1 MTVII
6 IYSME
11 FKSKSVRFALVSLKL
26 RFPGTPRQCVTQYAR
41 DQSLFP
47 WDQKIAGRSSLASG
61 YTASLSPFMAFASEG
76 MSGQQSSDNVE
87 TLFSLELL
95 VECVRIAGECGKVS
109 DELAVGVRLLDFP
122 TLLIYQPQQSR
133 DAMNPRGDSR
143 PAEYAFNRGK
153 SCFFQMNLNSLH
165 GQLLNSPLYAMVL
178 DVKEEI
184 PRLVGTSLISLAKVM
199 ARVWLD
205 VTEHGVST
213 SSSHGERRLVAL
225 CNLKGEEIGSI
236 SLSYKLL
243 SVGASFL
250 PHITDYSGGDKT
262 SNVLGKQGESITEE
276 NISKDLLPLECGDVR
291 SSTPGMSDS
300 KLNEAKQDR
309 VPAVQNVHEPEN
321 EIPQTQKET
330 ENSFEDDLTVFCPPH
345 LFYNNS
351 SETKGKN
358 EQEDCRNLNL
368 DSLSFPYEDS
378 EEETSYSKVE
388 EPSSLIMS
396 QKLRHDAETA
406 RTQHK
411 SGTTLNNLGE
421 ALQQLPLLN
430 ALLVELA
437 HLNDQSPKQ
446 PLSVHPNLAWI
457 YRPAS
462 AQPPDEHVNTVQK
475 VQTKPLQ
482 KTRQWASPHVKNLHI
497 PKKHAAPAKSE
508 SARVKGK
515 QALTDGNGSRTSPR
529 KKLVYGTTRT
539 FNLRVKLNSR
549 PGIERRECL
558 ELIKSETKS
567 SIAKEK
573 PVSLNKTKSNKGNS
587 ALNQSAGLNENI
599 ETIMQSMKINSGLQE
614 TVAQNQKNLDEK
626 IGKQD
631 RSSLESKDGP
641 SLSERGLNVIH
652 LPSIGVD
659 GGAESRNRHQSE
671 SDQSQTGS
679 DRHGGKT
686 ESSGSSRRSSPK
698 PSSSYSS
705 GEENQEVAYADDFNS
720 LEPSDGYSP
729 DPASSPESSR
739 AKTPKSPLRHSLCI
753 SDSGSEAFQSRAV
766 LPVPVKAPAS
776 PQRALMGTHI
786 IRPRAHNATLS
797 FSSDDGDRDRS
808 ASSQTVRS
816 GKQSGRSRRSPG
828 DDSFISSEGRN
839 SESSKNCKPVR
850 GFSGDSVS
858 SFEPQEAEELGDEL
872 GSLDFRMQYQPI
884 SNLVASKLP
893 GYTL

>member
-1 MTVII
+1 MCDAIC
-6 IYSME
+6 SRQ
-11 FKSKSVRFALVSLKL
+11 KLVSMG
-26 RFPGTPRQCVTQYAR
+26 P
-41 DQSLFP
+41 
-47 WDQKIAGRSSLASG
+47 KIAGRSNLASG
-61 YTASLSPFMAFASEG
+61 YRASLSPFWAFASEG

-95 VECVRIAGECGKVS
+95 VECVRITGEWSKVS

-143 PAEYAFNRGK
+143 PGKYTFNRGK
-153 SCFFQMNLNSLH
+153 SCFFKMNPNSLH
-165 GQLLNSPLYAMVL
+165 SQLLNSPLYAMVL

-213 SSSHGERRLVAL
+213 SSSHGERRLVAV

-250 PHITDYSGGDKT
+250 PHITDYSGGDKA
-262 SNVLGKQGESITEE
+262 SNVLGKQGESIVGE
-276 NISKDLLPLECGDVR
+276 NISTDLWPLECGNVL

-309 VPAVQNVHEPEN
+309 VPAVQNAHEPEN

-388 EPSSLIMS
+388 ETGSLIMS

-437 HLNDQSPKQ
+437 QLNGQSPKQ

-462 AQPPDEHVNTVQK
+462 TQPSDEHVNTVQK

-497 PKKHAAPAKSE
+497 PRNRPTPAKSE

-515 QALTDGNGSRTSPR
+515 QALTNGNGSRTSPR

-558 ELIKSETKS
+558 ELIKNETKAS
-567 SIAKEK
+567 NAKEK
-573 PVSLNKTKSNKGNS
+573 TVSLNKTKSKKGNS
-587 ALNQSAGLNENI
+587 ALNQSAGLSENI
-599 ETIMQSMKINSGLQE
+599 ETIMQSMQIRSGPQE
-614 TVAQNQKNLDEK
+614 TVTQNQKNLDEK
-626 IGKQD
+626 IGKQN
-631 RSSLESKDGP
+631 RSSLESKDRP

-652 LPSIGVD
+652 LPSMDVD
-659 GGAESRNRHQSE
+659 GGAESKNRHQSE

-679 DRHGGKT
+679 DRHGRGKT
-686 ESSGSSRRSSPK
+686 ESSGSSRHSSPK

-705 GEENQEVAYADDFNS
+705 GEENQEVVYADDFNS

-739 AKTPKSPLRHSLCI
+739 GKTPKSPLRHSLCI

-776 PQRALMGTHI
+776 PQRALMGTRI

-797 FSSDDGDRDRS
+797 FSSDDGDGDRS

-816 GKQSGRSRRSPG
+816 GTQSGRSRRSPG

-839 SESSKNCKPVR
+839 SESSKNCKPVC

-884 SNLVASKLP
+884 SNLVANKLP

>member
-1 MTVII
+1 
-6 IYSME
+6 
-11 FKSKSVRFALVSLKL
+11 
-26 RFPGTPRQCVTQYAR
+26 
-41 DQSLFP
+41 
-47 WDQKIAGRSSLASG
+47 
-61 YTASLSPFMAFASEG
+61 MAFASEG
-76 MSGQQSSDNVE
+76 MSRQQNSDNVE

-95 VECVRIAGECGKVS
+95 VECVRITEECSKVS

-133 DAMNPRGDSR
+133 DAMNPRGGSQ
-143 PAEYAFNRGK
+143 PGEYTFNRGK
-153 SCFFQMNLNSLH
+153 SCFFQMNLSSLH
-165 GQLLNSPLYAMVL
+165 SQLLNSPLYAMVL

-213 SSSHGERRLVAL
+213 SSSHGERRLVAV

-262 SNVLGKQGESITEE
+262 SSVLMKQGESTVGG
-276 NISKDLLPLECGDVR
+276 NISTDLLPLECGDVR

-300 KLNEAKQDR
+300 KLNEDGTGNEAKQDR
-309 VPAVQNVHEPEN
+309 VPAVQNVHKPEN
-321 EIPQTQKET
+321 EIPPTQKET

-345 LFYNNS
+345 LFYSNS

-368 DSLSFPYEDS
+368 DALAFPYEDS
-378 EEETSYSKVE
+378 EEETSYNKVE
-388 EPSSLIMS
+388 ETSSLIMS
-396 QKLRHDAETA
+396 QRLTHDAETA

-437 HLNDQSPKQ
+437 QLNDRSPKQ

-457 YRPAS
+457 YRPAPT
-462 AQPPDEHVNTVQK
+462 QPSDEHVDTVQK
-475 VQTKPLQ
+475 TETKPRQ
-482 KTRQWASPHVKNLHI
+482 KTRQWASPRVKNLPI
-497 PKKHAAPAKSE
+497 PKNHPAPAKSE

-515 QALTDGNGSRTSPR
+515 QALTNGNGSGTSPR

-549 PGIERRECL
+549 PGIKQRECL
-558 ELIKSETKS
+558 ELIKNETKA

-573 PVSLNKTKSNKGNS
+573 TVSLNKTKSNKGNS
-587 ALNQSAGLNENI
+587 ALNRSAGLNENI
-599 ETIMQSMKINSGLQE
+599 ETLMQRMQVNSGLQE
-614 TVAQNQKNLDEK
+614 TVAQNQKSLDEK
-626 IGKQD
+626 MGKQD
-631 RSSLESKDGP
+631 RSSLESKERP
-641 SLSERGLNVIH
+641 SLSQRGLNIIH
-652 LPSIGVD
+652 LPSMDVD
-659 GGAESRNRHQSE
+659 GGAQSENRHHSE

-686 ESSGSSRRSSPK
+686 ESSGSSRHSSPK

-705 GEENQEVAYADDFNS
+705 GEENQEVVYADDFNS
-720 LEPSDGYSP
+720 LEPSDGFSP

-739 AKTPKSPLRHSLCI
+739 AQTPKSPLRRGLCI
-753 SDSGSEAFQSRAV
+753 SGSEAFQSRAV
-766 LPVPVKAPAS
+766 LPMPVKAAAS

-797 FSSDDGDRDRS
+797 FSSDDGDRDS
-808 ASSQTVRS
+808 LQTVHS

-884 SNLVASKLP
+884 SNLVANKLP

>member
-1 MTVII
+1 MG
-6 IYSME
+6 
-11 FKSKSVRFALVSLKL
+11 
-26 RFPGTPRQCVTQYAR
+26 P
-41 DQSLFP
+41 
-47 WDQKIAGRSSLASG
+47 KIAGRSSVASG
-61 YTASLSPFMAFASEG
+61 YTASLLPFLAFASEG

-95 VECVRIAGECGKVS
+95 VECVRITGECIKVS
-109 DELAVGVRLLDFP
+109 DELAVGARLLDFP

-133 DAMNPRGDSR
+133 DAMNPRGGSQ
-143 PAEYAFNRGK
+143 PGEYTFNRGK
-153 SCFFQMNLNSLH
+153 SCFFKMNLSSLH
-165 GQLLNSPLYAMVL
+165 SQLLNSPLYAMVL

-213 SSSHGERRLVAL
+213 SSSHGERRLVAV

-250 PHITDYSGGDKT
+250 PHITDYGGGDKT
-262 SNVLGKQGESITEE
+262 SNVLGKQGESIVGG
-276 NISKDLLPLECGDVR
+276 NISTDLLPLECGDVR

-300 KLNEAKQDR
+300 KLNEDDTGNEAKQDR
-309 VPAVQNVHEPEN
+309 VPAVQNAHEPEN
-321 EIPQTQKET
+321 EITQTQKET

-345 LFYNNS
+345 LFYSNS

-358 EQEDCRNLNL
+358 EQEYCRNLNL
-368 DSLSFPYEDS
+368 DSLAFPYEDS

-388 EPSSLIMS
+388 ETSSLIMS
-396 QKLRHDAETA
+396 QRRTHDAETA

-437 HLNDQSPKQ
+437 QLNDQSPKQ

-462 AQPPDEHVNTVQK
+462 TQPSDEHVNTVQK
-475 VQTKPLQ
+475 VETKPQQ
-482 KTRQWASPHVKNLHI
+482 KTRQWASPHVKNLPI
-497 PKKHAAPAKSE
+497 PKTRSAPAKSE

-515 QALTDGNGSRTSPR
+515 QALTNGNGSRTSPR

-558 ELIKSETKS
+558 ELIKNETKA

-599 ETIMQSMKINSGLQE
+599 ETIMQSMQVNSGLQE
-614 TVAQNQKNLDEK
+614 TQNQKNLDEK
-626 IGKQD
+626 MGKQD
-631 RSSLESKDGP
+631 RSSMESKERP
-641 SLSERGLNVIH
+641 YLSERGLNVIR
-652 LPSIGVD
+652 LPSMDVD
-659 GGAESRNRHQSE
+659 GGAESKNRHHSE

-679 DRHGGKT
+679 DRHRGKT

-705 GEENQEVAYADDFNS
+705 GEENQEVVYADDFNS

-739 AKTPKSPLRHSLCI
+739 AKTPKSPLRHGLRI

-776 PQRALMGTHI
+776 PLMGTHI
-786 IRPRAHNATLS
+786 IRPRAHNPTLS

-816 GKQSGRSRRSPG
+816 GKQSETSRRSPG

-850 GFSGDSVS
+850 RFSGDSVS
-858 SFEPQEAEELGDEL
+858 SLEPQEAEELGDEL

-884 SNLVASKLP
+884 SNLLANKLP

>member
-1 MTVII
+1 
-6 IYSME
+6 
-11 FKSKSVRFALVSLKL
+11 
-26 RFPGTPRQCVTQYAR
+26 
-41 DQSLFP
+41 
-47 WDQKIAGRSSLASG
+47 
-61 YTASLSPFMAFASEG
+61 
-76 MSGQQSSDNVE
+76 MSGQQSSDIVE

-95 VECVRIAGECGKVS
+95 VECVRITGECSKVS
-109 DELAVGVRLLDFP
+109 DQLAVGVRLLDFP
-122 TLLIYQPQQSR
+122 TLLIYQPQQGG

-143 PAEYAFNRGK
+143 PGEYTFNRGK

-165 GQLLNSPLYAMVL
+165 SQLLNSPLYAMVL

-213 SSSHGERRLVAL
+213 SSSHGERRLVAV

-262 SNVLGKQGESITEE
+262 SNVLGKQGESIVGE
-276 NISKDLLPLECGDVR
+276 NTSTDLLPLECGDVR
-291 SSTPGMSDS
+291 SSTPGISDS
-300 KLNEAKQDR
+300 KLNERGAGNEVKQDR

-321 EIPQTQKET
+321 EILQTQKET

-368 DSLSFPYEDS
+368 DSLAFPYEDS
-378 EEETSYSKVE
+378 EEETSYGKVE
-388 EPSSLIMS
+388 ETSSLIMS
-396 QKLRHDAETA
+396 QRLRHDAETA

-411 SGTTLNNLGE
+411 IGTTLNNLGE

-437 HLNDQSPKQ
+437 QLNDQSPKQ

-462 AQPPDEHVNTVQK
+462 TQPSDEHVNTVQK
-475 VQTKPLQ
+475 VETKPLQ

-497 PKKHAAPAKSE
+497 PRNRPTPAKSD

-515 QALTDGNGSRTSPR
+515 QALTNGNGSRTSPR

-549 PGIERRECL
+549 PEIERRECL
-558 ELIKSETKS
+558 ELIKNETKAS
-567 SIAKEK
+567 SAKEK
-573 PVSLNKTKSNKGNS
+573 TVSLKKTKSNKGNC

-599 ETIMQSMKINSGLQE
+599 ETMMQSMQINSGLQE
-614 TVAQNQKNLDEK
+614 TVTQNQKNLDEK
-626 IGKQD
+626 IGKQN
-631 RSSLESKDGP
+631 RSSLESKDRP

-652 LPSIGVD
+652 LPSMDVD
-659 GGAESRNRHQSE
+659 GGAESKNRHQRE
-671 SDQSQTGS
+671 SDQSQTGYG
-679 DRHGGKT
+679 RHGGKT
-686 ESSGSSRRSSPK
+686 ESSGSSRCSSPK

-705 GEENQEVAYADDFNS
+705 GEENQEVVYADDFNS
-720 LEPSDGYSP
+720 LEPSDGFSP

-766 LPVPVKAPAS
+766 LPVPVKAPTS

-786 IRPRAHNATLS
+786 MRPRAHNTTLS

-884 SNLVASKLP
+884 SNLVANKLP